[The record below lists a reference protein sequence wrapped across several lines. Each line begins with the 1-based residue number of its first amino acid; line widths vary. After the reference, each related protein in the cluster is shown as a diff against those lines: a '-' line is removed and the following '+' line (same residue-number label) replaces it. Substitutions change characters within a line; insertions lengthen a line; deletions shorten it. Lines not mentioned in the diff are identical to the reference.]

1 MNSRLLLSLFCS
13 LFIFGFN
20 QRGFSQLSKTEKKI
34 VKAVDKHTDASLEF
48 LEKAVNINSGTMNFE
63 GVREVGKLFQQELQK
78 IGFETRLTSGDA
90 YGRAGHLIATH
101 EGKPGLRLLLIGHLD
116 TVFELDSPFQS
127 SSKINDSI
135 MKAPGVADMKGGDV
149 IIILAMQALKEAGV
163 LDEMS
168 VEIVM
173 TGDEEKSGDPIELS
187 KKDLVEAAKR
197 ADVALGFENG
207 DGNPETIVISRR
219 GSSSWKLEVSG
230 NAAHSSQVFTEK
242 VGTGAIYE
250 ASRILNEF
258 FTQLSTEENL
268 TFNPG
273 FILGG
278 TSVEVQ
284 EDGTGGTAFGK
295 TNVVAQKAVVRGDI
309 RAVSLEQLDRA
320 KGTMNKIVSE
330 NYPET
335 EANLSFDD
343 GGYPPLAKAEGNEKL
358 LEYYD
363 EISQELG
370 FGKVY
375 AVNPRNAGAADISFT
390 AGHVD
395 MAVDGLGLSGDDD
408 HTINETGNLNMVSR
422 QAKRAAILMYR
433 LSQFPQFSN

>member
-1 MNSRLLLSLFCS
+1 MTSRFCLPVICFLFT
-13 LFIFGFN
+13 FGLN
-20 QRGFSQLSKTEKKI
+20 QQLFSQLSKSEKKI
-34 VKAVDKHTDASLEF
+34 VKAVDKHTDASLKL

-63 GVREVGKLFQQELQK
+63 GVREVGKLFQKELDK
-78 IGFETRLTSGDA
+78 LGFQTQLTSGDS

-127 SSKINDSI
+127 SSMLNDSI

-149 IIILAMQALKEAGV
+149 VIILAMQALKDAGV

-173 TGDEEKSGDPIELS
+173 TGDEEKSGSPIELS
-187 KKDLVEAAKR
+187 KEDLVDAAKR

-219 GSSSWKLEVSG
+219 GSSSWKLEVGG

-242 VGTGAIYE
+242 VGAGAIYE

-258 FTQLSTEENL
+258 FKQLSSEENL

-278 TSVEVQ
+278 TSVDVQ

-295 TNVVAQKAVVRGDI
+295 TNVVAQKAVIRGDI
-309 RAVSLEQLDRA
+309 RAVSLDQLDRA
-320 KGTMNKIVSE
+320 KKIMNEIVSK

-335 EANLSFDD
+335 QAILSFDD
-343 GGYPPLAKAEGNEKL
+343 GGYPPLARAAGNEKL

-390 AGHVD
+390 AGHVE
-395 MAVDGLGLSGDDD
+395 MAADGLGLSGDDD
-408 HTINETGNLNMVSR
+408 HTINETGNLNMVSK

-433 LSQFPQFSN
+433 LSQLPEFRK

>member
-1 MNSRLLLSLFCS
+1 MKLIKAS
-13 LFIFGFN
+13 IFFLI
-20 QRGFSQLSKTEKKI
+20 FSIPVFTFAQLSRAEKKI
-34 VKAVDKHTDASLEF
+34 VKSVDKHTQESLDL

-63 GVREVGKLFQQELQK
+63 GVLEVGKLFKAELDK
-78 IGFETRLTSGDA
+78 LGFETKLTSGEA

-127 SSKINDSI
+127 SSMENDSI

-149 IIILAMQALKEAGV
+149 VIILAMRALKEAGV

-187 KKDLVEAAKR
+187 KKDLVDAAKR

-230 NAAHSSQVFTEK
+230 NAAHSSQIFSDK

-258 FTQLSTEENL
+258 YSQLSSEENL

-278 TSVEVQ
+278 TSVEVK
-284 EDGTGGTAFGK
+284 EDNTGGSAFGK
-295 TNVVAQKAVVRGDI
+295 TNVVAQKAIVRGDI
-309 RAVSLEQLDRA
+309 RAVSLDQLDRA
-320 KGTMNKIVSE
+320 KSIMSKIVSD
-330 NYPET
+330 NYPQT
-335 EANLSFDD
+335 GAKLSFDD
-343 GGYPPLAKAEGNEKL
+343 GGYPPLAPAEGNKKL
-358 LEYYD
+358 LEYYN
-363 EISQELG
+363 EISQDLG
-370 FGKVY
+370 FGEVY

-390 AGHVD
+390 TGHVE
-395 MAVDGLGLSGDDD
+395 MAVDGLGLSGADD
-408 HTINETGNLNMVSR
+408 HTVNETGNLNMVSR

-433 LSQFPQFSN
+433 LSKNERFKK